1 MLEGWNDVSM
11 EIIQTYMAIK
21 RKIKDKNEKEKKL
34 FILVYIYRYHRMS
47 KVAHNL
53 SRYLKL
59 SVHLLHVIMFSGNIL
74 SVRDILHMQLEYL
87 KHFFFIIL
95 L

>member
-21 RKIKDKNEKEKKL
+21 RKIKDKNKKKKKNCL
-34 FILVYIYRYHRMS
+34 FWCMS

-87 KHFFFIIL
+87 KHFFFYL

>member
-21 RKIKDKNEKEKKL
+21 CKIKDKNEKEKKL
-34 FILVYIYRYHRMS
+34 FILVYMS

-87 KHFFFIIL
+87 KLFFFIIL

>member
-1 MLEGWNDVSM
+1 
-11 EIIQTYMAIK
+11 
-21 RKIKDKNEKEKKL
+21 
-34 FILVYIYRYHRMS
+34 MS

>member
-1 MLEGWNDVSM
+1 M
-11 EIIQTYMAIK
+11 K
-21 RKIKDKNEKEKKL
+21 KKKNCL
-34 FILVYIYRYHRMS
+34 FWCMS

-87 KHFFFIIL
+87 KLFFFIIL

>member
-1 MLEGWNDVSM
+1 
-11 EIIQTYMAIK
+11 
-21 RKIKDKNEKEKKL
+21 
-34 FILVYIYRYHRMS
+34 MS

-87 KHFFFIIL
+87 KHFFLSVIEQRKAESTKIRDKYPERIPVSKSL
-95 L
+95 

>member
-1 MLEGWNDVSM
+1 
-11 EIIQTYMAIK
+11 
-21 RKIKDKNEKEKKL
+21 
-34 FILVYIYRYHRMS
+34 MS

-87 KHFFFIIL
+87 KHFFFLSVIEQRKAESTKIRDKYPERIPVSKSL
-95 L
+95 